1 MTGYNK
7 NNGDYASGNTLLL
20 RDILKS
26 AWGYPRW
33 VISYWSD
40 PQLGIRPSGTRSREW
55 YLGRR
60 DPLALT
66 AVREP
71 SGRLTLLANC
81 RKNVSLTRDAHPALD
96 VCNSYRR
103 LGTTSEVDMEHIM
116 RSPST
121 RVPMSV
127 IAGLPKPGRDLS
139 TLWATAS
146 LIPVLTTAISRSAV
160 ARPSRRH
167 SPL

>member
-1 MTGYNK
+1 MG
-7 NNGDYASGNTLLL
+7 
-20 RDILKS
+20 DILL
-26 AWGYPRW
+26 G
-33 VISYWSD
+33 SD

-81 RKNVSLTRDAHPALD
+81 RKNVSLTWYAHPALD

-103 LGTTSEVDMEHIM
+103 LGTTSEVDMAAHNE
-116 RSPST
+116 
-121 RVPMSV
+121 
-127 IAGLPKPGRDLS
+127 IALDEGADVGYRWFAKTGERPS

>member
-1 MTGYNK
+1 MG
-7 NNGDYASGNTLLL
+7 
-20 RDILKS
+20 DILL
-26 AWGYPRW
+26 G
-33 VISYWSD
+33 SD

-81 RKNVSLTRDAHPALD
+81 RKNVSLTWYAHPALD

-103 LGTTSEVDMEHIM
+103 LGTTSEVDMAAHNEIALDEGADVGYRWFAKTGERPLYALGHGLTYTSFDYSDLEISGGKTITATFTVIIIGD
-116 RSPST
+116 RDGAD
-121 RVPMSV
+121 VPQLNL
-127 IAGLPKPGRDLS
+127 IQAAGDIL
-139 TLWATAS
+139 
-146 LIPVLTTAISRSAV
+146 
-160 ARPSRRH
+160 
-167 SPL
+167 